1 MPDSEE
7 LDEILKEIKNINAPK
22 EKPEPK
28 EEQPL
33 TLADDK
39 PAKEEAEAKP
49 EPVKENVNFNDFSSF
64 NSAQHSDIP
73 KDNKGEK
80 KMPKKKG
87 KNKKPLIIAIV
98 VILVAA
104 IAVAAVFAVKI
115 KTKSL
120 KPQHR
125 KPHRSKQFKLLL
137 YQKST
142 LLQVTA
148 TLMKK
153 QSAKG
158 LLPA

>member
-64 NSAQHSDIP
+64 NSHSIAIFLRIT
-73 KDNKGEK
+73 
-80 KMPKKKG
+80 KG
-87 KNKKPLIIAIV
+87 KRKCQRKKA
-98 VILVAA
+98 
-104 IAVAAVFAVKI
+104 KI
-115 KTKSL
+115 KN
-120 KPQHR
+120 R
-125 KPHRSKQFKLLL
+125 
-137 YQKST
+137 
-142 LLQVTA
+142 
-148 TLMKK
+148 
-153 QSAKG
+153 
-158 LLPA
+158 

>member
-49 EPVKENVNFNDFSSF
+49 KPVKENVNFNDFSSF

-87 KNKKPLIIAIV
+87 TYYIRISKLTKKTNGTYEIG
-98 VILVAA
+98 
-104 IAVAAVFAVKI
+104 
-115 KTKSL
+115 
-120 KPQHR
+120 
-125 KPHRSKQFKLLL
+125 
-137 YQKST
+137 YY
-142 LLQVTA
+142 
-148 TLMKK
+148 
-153 QSAKG
+153 
-158 LLPA
+158 

>member
-39 PAKEEAEAKP
+39 PAKEEAKATPK
-49 EPVKENVNFNDFSSF
+49 PVKENVNFNDFSSF

-87 KNKKPLIIAIV
+87 KNKKPLIIAIA

-104 IAVAAVFAVKI
+104 IAVAGSI
-115 KTKSL
+115 
-120 KPQHR
+120 
-125 KPHRSKQFKLLL
+125 RSKK
-137 YQKST
+137 
-142 LLQVTA
+142 
-148 TLMKK
+148 
-153 QSAKG
+153 
-158 LLPA
+158 

>member
-49 EPVKENVNFNDFSSF
+49 KPVKENVNFNDFSSF

-80 KMPKKKG
+80 EMPKKK
-87 KNKKPLIIAIV
+87 A
-98 VILVAA
+98 
-104 IAVAAVFAVKI
+104 KI
-115 KTKSL
+115 KTVNYCNCGYFSSCN
-120 KPQHR
+120 R
-125 KPHRSKQFKLLL
+125 SCGSIRSKK
-137 YQKST
+137 
-142 LLQVTA
+142 
-148 TLMKK
+148 
-153 QSAKG
+153 
-158 LLPA
+158 